1 MRVAFDSQIFCAQ
14 QFGGISR
21 YFASLA
27 NEMLLSGQVH
37 PRIVAPLH
45 INGYLEQ
52 LPPSIVIGKR
62 VGAGR
67 LSKALARA
75 ISIAGG
81 TVVQALAP
89 PDIAHRTYY
98 YPWPLKSRT
107 ARNVLT
113 VYDMIHEKYAGDFSP
128 NDPILRW
135 KRDAVAA
142 ADHIICISENTRRD
156 LLELHDVSPSK
167 VSVTYLGYDRLP
179 AAASGGSAAASR
191 TRMVGADR
199 PYLLYVGSRGG
210 YKNFSG
216 LARAFAASSW
226 LRAHFVLLCF
236 GGGAFIEAEQS
247 MFAQL
252 GIADAMRH
260 TGGDDAALAEA
271 YRFAE
276 LFVYP
281 SLYEGFGIPPLEA
294 MSLDCPVACS
304 RSSSLVEVVGDAAI
318 GFTPEDTDAIRVAL
332 ESAMQDRATRDQLVA
347 KGKLRREMFSWERC
361 ARETVAIYQ
370 EISKS

>member
-27 NEMLLSGQVH
+27 NEMHASGQVH

-52 LPPSIVIGKR
+52 LPPSIVTGRR

-67 LSKALARA
+67 LSKALARGV
-75 ISIAGG
+75 SIAGG
-81 TVVQALAP
+81 TLLQELFRS
-89 PDIAHRTYY
+89 DIAHRTYY
-98 YPWPLKSRT
+98 YPWPRRSRT

-113 VYDMIHEKYAGDFSP
+113 VYDMIHEKYPGDFSP
-128 NDPILRW
+128 NDPIPRW

-142 ADHIICISENTRRD
+142 ADHVICISENTRRD
-156 LLELHDVSPSK
+156 LLALHDVSPSK

-179 AAASGGSAAASR
+179 AAAPGSTAAASR
-191 TRMVGADR
+191 TRLVGADR

-210 YKNFSG
+210 YKNFTG

-226 LRAHFVLLCF
+226 LRANFLLLCF
-236 GGGAFIEAEQS
+236 GGGAFTGAEQAL
-247 MFAQL
+247 FAEL
-252 GIADAMRH
+252 GIADAVRQ
-260 TGGDDAALAEA
+260 TGGDDAALADS

-304 RSSSLVEVVGDAAI
+304 LSSSLPEVVGDAAV
-318 GFTPEDTDAIRVAL
+318 GFAPEDTDAMRVAM
-332 ESAMQDRATRDQLVA
+332 ESALQDRAVRDQLIA

-370 EISKS
+370 EISKP